1 MFKRKKNNCCP
12 DAEEKI
18 SVTPKSDGVKSGKIF
33 SRQKYQK
40 IIVNKVF
47 NEAQEAL
54 EVTEVLLKS
63 VEEIN
68 SGMQKHNRQMN
79 KTMEVSSE
87 VGAFSEEVNA
97 SVENTISVIEE
108 TIDKAQNGQKSV
120 QNVIESINSLKSTI
134 EGMKGALAQMA
145 DKSAE
150 IKDIVDTI
158 KTISKTTNLL
168 SLNANIEAARAGDAG
183 RGFGVVAGEV
193 KKLAE
198 SSSKSAEELDNII
211 LDITNVTSKTL
222 EIINLGIDKVSC
234 STKVAQNAGQ
244 AIDDMMVSVGKT
256 KQISNEINKAVKEQ
270 ADKNQYMVS
279 VIDEMSEVADNIRSA
294 DENITINAARQ
305 VAALNTLSDTINN
318 LNDLSKFEDSTYKSD
333 KTLFTMAVS
342 DIKTFDPA
350 MVSDI
355 GASNILIPINACLVQ
370 FGSGMEVIG
379 AISKSWH
386 LENDNV
392 TWNFNLRHDMKFHN
406 GRKIMASDVKYSYER
421 LLSKELNSP
430 NQWFLSMIKG
440 AYEYSKGLTKNVDG
454 IIVTGDYSIKFVLKY
469 PYSAFVNNLAHLSC
483 SILPKEEIS
492 SIASNPIGAG
502 AFRFVRKDDTKKE
515 IVLEKILDY
524 ALGEALTDEVIMKY
538 DDNIVID
545 DFINKKL
552 DYMTVN
558 ARNIQKAVEKGYT
571 PQTTECAGTRFLPFN
586 FRSNNP
592 LVKSKEARQAINYC
606 IDKKSIIKNAFG
618 SLETPLKGV
627 FPASILN
634 NPDVKGYERD
644 VNKAKALLSKS
655 GVKHNTLTIQII
667 KSDTNKKNYNNTIAE
682 IVSSNLKDIG
692 IDLKIIETQSK
703 DYYNEDVLS
712 KSDIFIYGWVGDS
725 GTADNFIEPLIDINN
740 ASNRGRYNNPELM
753 KLLEKAKKE
762 RNPYIQHEI
771 LCSLEKKI
779 IEDAPWVFL
788 SNICT
793 TYVCQDNIK
802 GIKVHP
808 LNILN
813 LSNIWKD

>member
-1 MFKRKKNNCCP
+1 MFKRKKNVCYPCTE
-12 DAEEKI
+12 DKI
-18 SVTPKSDGVKSGKIF
+18 SVKQENDEVQLDKIF
-33 SRQKYQK
+33 NRQKYQK
-40 IIVNKVF
+40 IIANKVF

-54 EVTEVLLKS
+54 EATEVLLKS
-63 VEEIN
+63 VEQIN
-68 SGMQKHNRQMN
+68 SGMQKHKKQMD
-79 KTMEVSSE
+79 KTVDVSSE

-108 TIDKAQNGQKSV
+108 TMDKARNGQKSV
-120 QNVIESINSLKSTI
+120 KNVIESINSLKNTI
-134 EGMKGALAQMA
+134 EGMKNVLVELA
-145 DKSAE
+145 DKSAK
-150 IKDIVDTI
+150 IKDIVNTI
-158 KTISKTTNLL
+158 KEISKTTNLL

-183 RGFGVVAGEV
+183 KGFGVVAGEV

-198 SSSKSAEELDNII
+198 NSSKSAEEIDNII
-211 LDITNVTSKTL
+211 LDISNVTNKTL
-222 EIINLGIDKVSC
+222 EIINAGVNKVSC
-234 STKVAQNAGQ
+234 STEVAQNAGQ

-270 ADKNQYMVS
+270 VDKNQYMVS
-279 VIDEMSEVADNIRSA
+279 VIGEMAEIADNIKAA

-305 VAALNTLSDTINN
+305 VAELNTLNDTINN
-318 LNDLSKFEDSTYKSD
+318 LNDLSNFDDSTYKSN

-342 DIKTFDPA
+342 DIQTFDPA
-350 MVSDI
+350 MASDI
-355 GASNILIPINACLVQ
+355 NVSNILTAINAGLVQ
-370 FGSGMEVIG
+370 FGSGTEVIG
-379 AISKSWH
+379 AVAKSWH

-392 TWNFNLRHDMKFHN
+392 TWNFNLRRDMKFHN
-406 GRKIMASDVKYSYER
+406 GREIMASDVKYSYER

-469 PYSAFVNNLAHLSC
+469 PYSAFINNLAHLSC
-483 SILPKEEIS
+483 SILPKEEIK
-492 SIASNPIGAG
+492 SINFNPIGAG
-502 AFRFVRKDDTKKE
+502 AFKFVRKDDTKKE
-515 IVLEKILDY
+515 IVLEKFSNY
-524 ALGEALTDEVIMKY
+524 ALGEALIDEVVMKY
-538 DDNIVID
+538 DSNIGID
-545 DFINKKL
+545 DFIDKKL

-558 ARNIQKAVEKGYT
+558 AHNLPKAVEKGYA
-571 PQTTECAGTRFLPFN
+571 PKTTECAGARFLPFN

-606 IDKKSIIKNAFG
+606 IDKKSIIRNAFG
-618 SLETPLKGV
+618 NLETPLKGV
-627 FPASILN
+627 FPVSILN
-634 NPDVKGYERD
+634 NPDIKGYERNVD
-644 VNKAKALLSKS
+644 KAKALLSKS
-655 GVKHNTLTIQII
+655 GVGYNTLTMQII
-667 KSDTNKKNYNNTIAE
+667 KSDNNKKNYNNTIAE
-682 IVSSNLKDIG
+682 IISSNLKDIG
-692 IDLKIIETQSK
+692 INLKIIETEGK
-703 DYYNEDVLS
+703 DYYNEDTLN

-740 ASNRGRYNNPELM
+740 VSNRGRYNNPELM

-762 RNPYIQHEI
+762 RNPYVQHEI

-793 TYVCQDNIK
+793 TYVCQNNIK
-802 GIKVHP
+802 GIKMHP